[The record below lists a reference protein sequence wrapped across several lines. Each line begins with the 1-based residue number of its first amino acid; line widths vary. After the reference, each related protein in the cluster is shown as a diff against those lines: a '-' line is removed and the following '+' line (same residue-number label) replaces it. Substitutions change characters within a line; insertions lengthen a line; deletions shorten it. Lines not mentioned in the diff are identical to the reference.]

1 MRRLK
6 LHGSWRSERGFTLAE
21 VLTVIVLMGIVFTIA
36 SSSWFGV
43 IESREVDSATNQFA
57 ADMRLAHTS
66 ASNRLGTAKI
76 IFSNTGAA
84 VSCNGISADYCLVLP
99 VGTGTQSKPR
109 FLPGNTVATSPNLLA
124 DVGGTTSTIEFAA
137 DGSAKALGTLGSVSG
152 VTDNCSSSTPTSVP
166 RIQIASSDGN
176 PVHCITF
183 NTTTSRIRID

>member
-6 LHGSWRSERGFTLAE
+6 NHASWQGEQGFTLPE
-21 VLTVIVLMGIVFTIA
+21 VLIVIVILGILAAVAT
-36 SSSWFGV
+36 STWFGV
-43 IESREVDSATNQFA
+43 VESREVDSATNQFA

-84 VSCNGISADYCLVLP
+84 VTCNGVSADYCLILP

-109 FLPGNTVATSPNLLA
+109 FLPGNTVATSPNLLV
-124 DVGGTTSTIEFAA
+124 DLGGTTSTIEFAA
-137 DGSAKALGTLGSVSG
+137 DGSAKALGILGSVTG
-152 VTDNCSSSTPTSVP
+152 VTDTCPASTPSGVP
-166 RIQIASSDGN
+166 KIKIASDDGN

-183 NTTTSRIRID
+183 NTSTSRIRID